1 MFERGYDGQGVC
13 SSLHERGGGDVSEDA
28 ACGTTEPWVS
38 EDQTIPSNVKRSI
51 DSRASGG
58 SADADANVTVHALT
72 LDTNFAA
79 MDAGKYIILSISSSS
94 SSRY

>member
-1 MFERGYDGQGVC
+1 MILVC
-13 SSLHERGGGDVSEDA
+13 GLGFDA
-28 ACGTTEPWVS
+28 IHCTDAPFLRVTKAWVS